1 MCPVIILW
9 IYAKHIY
16 LGLSAKQKY
25 LGLSENSN
33 SYSQGKTLNVSM
45 NDFYICSENATLSLP
60 IKPHW
65 ETLVLRNE
73 HS

>member
-9 IYAKHIY
+9 IYAKQI
-16 LGLSAKQKY
+16 Y

-60 IKPHW
+60 ITPHW
-65 ETLVLRNE
+65 KTLVLRNE